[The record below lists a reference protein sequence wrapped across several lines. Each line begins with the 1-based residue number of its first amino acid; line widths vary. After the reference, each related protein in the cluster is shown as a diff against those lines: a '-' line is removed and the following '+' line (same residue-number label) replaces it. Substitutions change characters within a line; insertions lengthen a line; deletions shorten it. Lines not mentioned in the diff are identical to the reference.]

1 MSSSPK
7 NFCIAPFIQL
17 QISNNGRTGPCPYT
31 ANVWNFDKFKT
42 IKEKWNSKELENLRS
57 DFLSDKQSA
66 ICKRCWRDEKAGKKS
81 LRQRLNNFG
90 IKNENEVRS
99 KNLQTKVFQRYVS
112 NLEYKEFPKI
122 LTLIPGNGCNLS
134 CVTCGPNSSSKWVS
148 ESKNYK
154 KNNIIEVK
162 KNWNMLDKEYEDIVE
177 NSIYLQK
184 IELFGGEPFYNK
196 KNRQL
201 LIEKIVDKGTS
212 KDIILYF
219 NTNGTHFDQ
228 TYVSFLAK
236 NFKKIEIRV
245 SIDGINE
252 QFEYLRYGAKYKNV
266 IENCK
271 KFNQIKKTDF
281 EIICTVSPYNFLY
294 LEEYDEEFKKYGW
307 SVFYNLTSYPDR
319 MMLFNI
325 PDIVKKNIKL
335 SSKFKDIENYIN
347 NKNYDPM
354 HWQEFVNYTKLI
366 DKNRALKM
374 AEIFPKFYEL
384 VKKHGFE

>member
-1 MSSSPK
+1 
-7 NFCIAPFIQL
+7 
-17 QISNNGRTGPCPYT
+17 
-31 ANVWNFDKFKT
+31 V
-42 IKEKWNSKELENLRS
+42 
-57 DFLSDKQSA
+57 
-66 ICKRCWRDEKAGKKS
+66 S
-81 LRQRLNNFG
+81 L
-90 IKNENEVRS
+90 
-99 KNLQTKVFQRYVS
+99 
-112 NLEYKEFPKI
+112 
-122 LTLIPGNGCNLS
+122 LT
-134 CVTCGPNSSSKWVS
+134 
-148 ESKNYK
+148 
-154 KNNIIEVK
+154 
-162 KNWNMLDKEYEDIVE
+162 
-177 NSIYLQK
+177 
-184 IELFGGEPFYNK
+184 
-196 KNRQL
+196 
-201 LIEKIVDKGTS
+201 
-212 KDIILYF
+212 
-219 NTNGTHFDQ
+219 
-228 TYVSFLAK
+228 K

-271 KFNQIKKTDF
+271 KFNQIKNTDF

-307 SVFYNLTSYPDR
+307 SVFYNLTSYPNR

-366 DKNRALKM
+366 DKNRALNM
-374 AEIFPKFYEL
+374 AEIFPKFYKL